1 MADNVAVHEERKRK
15 TTAKKKTET
24 EKTNKQANNPKP
36 VFLLLKYIY
45 CLYFLTFRL
54 KTYTYACDN

>member
-15 TTAKKKTET
+15 TTAKKQKQK
-24 EKTNKQANNPKP
+24 KTNKQANNPKP
-36 VFLLLKYIY
+36 VFLLLKYMH
-45 CLYFLTFRL
+45 CFYFLTFRL